1 MKLGEFNMLPIG
13 AVLNNRY
20 KITEQLGNH
29 GYKYDYKAID
39 GKTQCMCVVSEFYM
53 HSILVREC
61 GEKEIQ
67 LPHSQRLLREYEY
80 SKGRFVESAKLAG
93 RVCNNPNILST
104 YDVFCENNTAYCVT
118 ESVEAMDL
126 ELHIR
131 KNGCLAEDEI
141 RYIARCLCRALD
153 ELHKKSIL
161 HLRIVPENILICTD
175 RDAYEN
181 VKLIVDGGCWDKNT
195 VRDMHVCTMYPGYCP
210 PEGYGRC
217 SEAGTWSDVYMLGA
231 VMYKMATGI
240 RPDES
245 TNRFIHDD
253 TKLPHELNPQISEK
267 LSKIIMRA
275 IELKRRK
282 RYCRIAQLMREL
294 SK

>member
-1 MKLGEFNMLPIG
+1 MKLGEFSMLPIG
-13 AVLNNRY
+13 TVLNNRY
-20 KITEQLGNH
+20 RITEQLGNR
-29 GYKYDYKAID
+29 GYKCDYKAMD
-39 GKTQCMCVVSEFYM
+39 SKMQCMCVVSEFYM
-53 HSILVREC
+53 RDILVREC

-67 LPHSQRLLREYEY
+67 LPQSQQLLKNYEY
-80 SKGRFVESAKLAG
+80 SMRKFVESAKLAG
-93 RVCNNPNILST
+93 RVCNTPNILSV

-126 ELHIR
+126 ERHIR

-141 RYIARCLCRALD
+141 RYIARCLCFALD
-153 ELHKKSIL
+153 ELHKKMIL
-161 HLRIVPENILICTD
+161 HLQIVPEHILICTD
-175 RDAYEN
+175 RDVNEN
-181 VKLIVDGGCWDKNT
+181 IKLIVDDGCWDKNT
-195 VRDMHVCTMYPGYCP
+195 VRNINVCAMYLGYCP

-253 TKLPHELNPQISEK
+253 TKSPHELNPQISEK

-282 RYCRIAQLMREL
+282 RYNRMSQLIHDI